1 MDSGNKARKLL
12 IILTCVLSAL
22 LVLGV
27 AIAVVLHV
35 GDQNKPVQTDPS
47 TTESILTEPETS
59 EETTVPET
67 TIGPEITEIL
77 MTFVGDCTLGKNQK
91 HTYKNSFVEKY
102 DQEGPD
108 YFLENVRN
116 IFEQDDVTVVN
127 LEGSLTTS
135 TDIQV
140 GKQFCHKGLPEYV
153 QILTG
158 SSVEVATMGNNHR
171 IDYGQKG
178 FEETV
183 QVLEEAGIGYCYE
196 NQVYL
201 VHEVKGVKIGFVA
214 CNEYYKGKT
223 VEKWFQQG
231 YEYLKEQGCEIFIAA
246 PHWGGDKTPVIEDY
260 QKELGRKII
269 DMGYDLVVGTHP
281 HVLQGMEIYN
291 DHLIVYSMGNFCYGG
306 NKKPEDR
313 DSGVLQY
320 KFTFVDGEL
329 QVGVDAKFTPMH
341 WCDPTVK
348 YNTYQPIMAVDE
360 EYTRIIEKINGY
372 SVEFGTMLDEN
383 GRPCLIPEQEA

>member
-1 MDSGNKARKLL
+1 MASGGKARKWL
-12 IILTCVLSAL
+12 IVLVCVLSAL

-27 AIAVVLHV
+27 ALAVMLHL
-35 GDQNKPVQTDPS
+35 DEQQEPAQTDPS
-47 TTESILTEPETS
+47 TTETIYTQPETTVEETT
-59 EETTVPET
+59 EETTV
-67 TIGPEITEIL
+67 GVEITEIL
-77 MTFVGDCTLGKNQK
+77 MTFVGDCTFGKNQN
-91 HTYKNSFVEKY
+91 HSYKNSFLQKY

-108 YFLENVRN
+108 YFFANVRKY
-116 IFEQDDVTVVN
+116 FEQDDVTVLN
-127 LEGSLTTS
+127 LEGSLTNS
-135 TDIQV
+135 TDRQI
-140 GKQFCHKGLPEYV
+140 GKQFCHKGPPEYV
-153 QILTG
+153 QIMTG

-171 IDYGQKG
+171 VDYGQKG
-178 FEETV
+178 FEETIS
-183 QVLEEAGIGYCYE
+183 VLQEAGIGYCYE

-231 YEYLKEQGCEIFIAA
+231 YEYLKEQGCQIFIAA

-260 QKELGRKII
+260 QKELGKKII

-291 DHLIVYSMGNFCYGG
+291 DRLICYSLGNFCYGG
-306 NKKPEDR
+306 NKNPEDR
-313 DSGVLQY
+313 DSGILQY

-329 QVGVDAKFTPMH
+329 QVGVDARLIPVH
-341 WCDPTVK
+341 WCDPLLPK
-348 YNTYQPIMAVDE
+348 NNYQPNPVEGE

-372 SVEFGTMLDEN
+372 SVEFNTKLDET
-383 GRPCLIPEQEA
+383 GRPVLIEE